1 MSTITDDPG
10 NGRPRPPWLGGAAGG
25 PGTLTA
31 VPHPDQFHQEASGA
45 PASHPWAP
53 RPAEIGPVPLTD
65 LADRLGTGVTGAAKD
80 VTVTGIT
87 HDSRAVR
94 PGDVYAAL
102 PGSRLHGADF
112 AAQAADLGAAAV
124 LTDPAGMERAAGT
137 GLPVLVVGDPR
148 GRMGELAAAVYGE
161 PGREL
166 LQIGVTGTSG
176 KTTTAYLVEGG
187 LRAAAEKAGD
197 GLTGLIGTVETR
209 IGDERLKSERTTPEA
224 TDLQALF
231 AVMRQRGVASVAME
245 VSSHALVLGRVD
257 GVLFDVAVFTNLSPE
272 HLDFHTGMEDYFRAK
287 AQLFT
292 PARSRAG
299 VVNIDDEYGARL
311 AEEAAAPDD
320 GGDYPVTTY
329 SAEGHPDADWRAEDV
344 EIGVLGSSFTAVG
357 PGGVAIPAEA
367 PLPGTFNVSN
377 TLAAIAALVTAGV
390 DPATA
395 AGGVAAV
402 PGVPGR
408 LERVDAGQGYLAVV
422 DYAHKP
428 DALESV
434 LRALRKVTANRL
446 HVVVGCGGD
455 RDPHKRGPMGAT
467 AGRLADTAVL
477 TSDNPRSEDPLA
489 ILAAMLAGAAEVPV
503 YERGD
508 VLVEADRAGAIA
520 IAVARAGAG
529 DTVLIAG
536 KGHEQGQDTAGV
548 VRPFDDRD
556 ELRKAIRERL
566 AGGAVGWAT
575 AGPEPG
581 TEGAPTRGGPSA
593 APPAGNRPGAA
604 APAGRRPAG
613 GAASG
618 GVPRDPADPADPAA
632 PVDPAASAGPAAPAG
647 PADPADPADPA
658 GGVR

>member
-1 MSTITDDPG
+1 M
-10 NGRPRPPWLGGAAGG
+10 
-25 PGTLTA
+25 
-31 VPHPDQFHQEASGA
+31 PHPDQSHQEASGA
-45 PASHPWAP
+45 PANHPGAP
-53 RPAEIGPVPLTD
+53 RPAEVDPVPLAD
-65 LADRLGTGVTGAAKD
+65 LADRLGTGVTGEAGG

-102 PGSRLHGADF
+102 PGARLHGADF

-161 PGREL
+161 PGRDL
-166 LQIGVTGTSG
+166 LQLGVTGTSG

-187 LRAAAEKAGD
+187 LRAAAEKAGA

-272 HLDFHTGMEDYFRAK
+272 HLDFHTDMEDYFRAK

-311 AEEAAAPDD
+311 AEEAAAPD
-320 GGDYPVTTY
+320 GGGGYPVVTY

-344 EIGVLGSSFTAVG
+344 EIGVLGSTFTAVG
-357 PGGVAIPAEA
+357 PGRVAVPAEA

-390 DPATA
+390 DPVTA
-395 AGGVAAV
+395 AAGVAAV

-434 LRALRKVTANRL
+434 LRALRKVTDNRL

-455 RDPHKRGPMGAT
+455 RDPHKRGPMGA
-467 AGRLADTAVL
+467 AAARLSDTAVL

-529 DTVLIAG
+529 DTVLVAG

-556 ELRKAIRERL
+556 ELREAIRGRL
-566 AGGAVGWAT
+566 AGGAAGWGT

-581 TEGAPTRGGPSA
+581 SEVAPTRGGPSA
-593 APPAGNRPGAA
+593 GPPG
-604 APAGRRPAG
+604 
-613 GAASG
+613 
-618 GVPRDPADPADPAA
+618 
-632 PVDPAASAGPAAPAG
+632 SAGPAG
-647 PADPADPADPA
+647 GDPA
-658 GGVR
+658 GGDR